1 MQLNYRW
8 IVWAHLSSCLLL
20 LSACEAQNSGIQ
32 VEHTSAAS
40 GHEYTILKW
49 NSGSPDWTTER
60 PSAEDETVLLCVAAA
75 FTQQEENSIDGL
87 WSDNGSMRDKPRVN
101 RNIGG
106 GCLIKDGELLLLN
119 TKGEVS
125 LDSAFTAGLQRDVD
139 FFQQILCVIDG
150 QAEKFRD
157 TKMFQRRAIC
167 TMNDGSEAVIET
179 VKSAT
184 LAQFSV
190 DLVELGVNRAL
201 YTDMG
206 GWDEGWYR
214 YGDGVI
220 PIGRM
225 KTATGRQTNWFVI
238 KQ

>member
-8 IVWAHLSSCLLL
+8 IVWTHLCSCLLV
-20 LSACEAQNSGIQ
+20 LSGCEAQNDGIQ

-40 GHEYTILKW
+40 GHDYTIMKW
-49 NSGSPDWTTER
+49 NSATPDWTTER
-60 PSAEDETVLLCVAAA
+60 PSTDDKNVLLCIAAA
-75 FTQQEENSIDGL
+75 FTQQEDNSIDGL
-87 WSDNGSMRDKPRVN
+87 WSDNGAMREKPRVN
-101 RNIGG
+101 KSIGG
-106 GCLIKDGELLLLN
+106 GCLIEDGTIQLLD
-119 TKGEVS
+119 TKGEVT
-125 LDSAFTAGLQRDVD
+125 LDGVFISGLNGDVD

-150 QAEKFRD
+150 KAEKFRD

-167 TMNDGSEAVIET
+167 TMNDGSYAVIET

-190 DLVELGVNRAL
+190 DLVELGVKRAL

-225 KTATGRQTNWFVI
+225 KTATGRQTNWFI
-238 KQ
+238 IRQ